1 MGLQVADGRSVA
13 SLCGPFECPERGDA
27 GEGHAPIGFRGPFL
41 PFSCQGRTWT
51 FLGSLPDPGL
61 SDLAQFTEWSSS
73 LADACLQV
81 LALEEPQNLV
91 APAS

>member
-1 MGLQVADGRSVA
+1 MAAQW
-13 SLCGPFECPERGDA
+13 
-27 GEGHAPIGFRGPFL
+27 L
-41 PFSCQGRTWT
+41 PFVDLLNAQSVGMLVKAMPRLG
-51 FLGSLPDPGL
+51 FGALFFHLAARVGPGPSSGSLPDPGL